1 MPPKDEPTL
10 TTALQ
15 AAQARISVTSSTN
28 PIGLA
33 EHLTRPN
40 QSSEPRDL
48 NAEIATQIEML
59 DGSLTQYEH
68 TKGKANAE
76 LIAAAQAVNEQQ
88 LILDELQR
96 KLSAIQQLGTPLD
109 KLQRAVVVA
118 EHALTKLISEYTQVV
133 TNELLVEKFGQ
144 IVSIHRLPSSTKEEI
159 RLHGRLD
166 VLRHFAP
173 LRTSSETNANSEQRL
188 QQRAD
193 VAGER
198 LTALKA
204 HIEQDQR
211 EHNAKS

>member
-1 MPPKDEPTL
+1 MPPTNEPTL

-15 AAQARISVTSSTN
+15 AAQARISVTASTN
-28 PIGLA
+28 PIGLS
-33 EHLTRPN
+33 ESLTRTQKPN
-40 QSSEPRDL
+40 EPRDL
-48 NAEIATQIEML
+48 DAEITTQIEML
-59 DGSLTQYEH
+59 DGSLTQYED

-88 LILDELQR
+88 LILDELKR

-109 KLQRAVVVA
+109 RLQRAVVLA

-144 IVSIHRLPSSTKEEI
+144 IVSIQRLPSSTKEEI
-159 RLHGRLD
+159 RLHGRLE
-166 VLRHFAP
+166 VLRHFEP
-173 LRTSSETNANSEQRL
+173 LRTSSETNANTELRL

-198 LTALKA
+198 LTALLA
-204 HIEQDQR
+204 HIAKER
-211 EHNAKS
+211 EENAKS